1 MNKINVLKQRCLLD
15 ELSKHIDTINI
26 SSYNAYQL
34 TKNSSVESFEY
45 KKKYF
50 ALLRCNGVAIMLV
63 STDGYG
69 TLTNIRRLCAANNVN
84 SLNAKAIKKFCLRM
98 RYKTY
103 VNNNKLYAPKWNYI
117 KEELL
122 NYTVPSTL
130 GRAICEM

>member
-1 MNKINVLKQRCLLD
+1 MIDKNITLK
-15 ELSKHIDTINI
+15 ELSKFVDIEQVLNYRIRK
-26 SSYNAYQL
+26 L
-34 TKNSSVESFEY
+34 TKLSTIEFFDY
-45 KKKYF
+45 KRGYF

-63 STDGYG
+63 RTDGYDN
-69 TLTNIRRLCAANNVN
+69 LTNIRRLCDANNVN
-84 SLNAKAIKKFCLRM
+84 SLNAKAIQKFCLRM

-122 NYTVPSTL
+122 NYIVSSTL

>member
-1 MNKINVLKQRCLLD
+1 MKQISELKQKCLLD
-15 ELSKHIDTINI
+15 ELSKHIDRANI
-26 SSYNAYQL
+26 HSYRAYWL
-34 TKNSSVESFEY
+34 TKNSSIESFEY

-69 TLTNIRRLCAANNVN
+69 TLTNIRRLCDANNIN
-84 SLNAKAIKKFCLRM
+84 SLNAKAIQKFCLRI

-122 NYTVPSTL
+122 NYTVSSTL